1 MIFITWQNHLHILCE
16 RNCHQLILL
25 MFLFVPSIIVYI
37 ILLFIYFFL
46 VFVASLVGIVFYTLP
61 KLWIEHCCTLY
72 TLRNQSTRFYVIR
85 QQKTGKIFLCS
96 CLHQYFP
103 TSTKLN
109 SSMNIQKKTI
119 FIRICIYETTCAF
132 LNESRKVANRN
143 SSFNNEPC
151 CCVHNDA
158 R

>member
-37 ILLFIYFFL
+37 ILLFIYFFI
-46 VFVASLVGIVFYTLP
+46 VFVASLVGIA
-61 KLWIEHCCTLY
+61 KLWIDHCCTLY
-72 TLRNQSTRFYVIR
+72 IIR